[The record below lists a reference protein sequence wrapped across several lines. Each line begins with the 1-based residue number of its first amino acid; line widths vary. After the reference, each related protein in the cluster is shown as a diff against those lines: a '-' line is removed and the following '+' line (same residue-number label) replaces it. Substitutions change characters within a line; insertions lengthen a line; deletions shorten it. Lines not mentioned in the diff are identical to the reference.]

1 MVKKKNN
8 VSIKQQLFIATG
20 AVLLLVAFAFVVLLM
35 DGPYK
40 KLSSSSSS
48 FSGVTVKGQSVCLP
62 HRDMDGPQTME
73 CAQGLKT
80 SDGIY
85 YAIQG
90 VVNRDN
96 DNTVEASGMLVPAS
110 GKEKYN
116 ITGTIVVK

>member
-1 MVKKKNN
+1 MAKKKNN

-20 AVLLLVAFAFVVLLM
+20 AVLLLVAFALVVLWI
-35 DGPYK
+35 DGPHK
-40 KLSSSSSS
+40 KFSTSSSS
-48 FSGVTVKGQSVCLP
+48 FSDVTIKGQSVCLP
-62 HRDMDGPQTME
+62 HRNMEGPQTME

-80 SDGIY
+80 SDGTY

-96 DNTVEASGMLVPAS
+96 DNNVEASGTLVSAS

-116 ITGTIVVK
+116 ITGTIVIK